1 MHNWI
6 TFEALVT
13 KHLNRLEAKS
23 KKKRNKD
30 TKMGTLTLVT
40 MTSVTPEY
48 MSDE

>member
-30 TKMGTLTLVT
+30 TKMGTLVT